1 MFEASSVLSF
11 GPFHIT
17 ISVASL
23 VLGVILALGWISYEG
38 KKYSIPWVKSFIDTI
53 SQAFLVGI
61 LVYKFWPLM
70 EDPLLFLK
78 EPVRLLFTS
87 GGVYAIEVAVLIS
100 SLWFLMNGVRGK
112 WLGWIAAGWM
122 LFGNIIV
129 ELLLAVLVKSYGEP
143 AWIEVIVYL
152 CLVGILI
159 NEGRLIL
166 SKAHER
172 VGMIL
177 VGVSSVTLL
186 KYSLIS
192 MPADPFILGR
202 SLLEMLSLVILI
214 IGMLILLTPARYVTH
229 RIDDS
234 AGV

>member
-1 MFEASSVLSF
+1 MFEASSVLAF

-17 ISVASL
+17 ISVASQ
-23 VLGVILALGWISYEG
+23 VLGVILALGWISYEA

-53 SQAFLVGI
+53 TQTFLVGI
-61 LVYKFWPLM
+61 LVYKFWPLL

-87 GGVYAIEVAVLIS
+87 GGVYAIEVAILIG
-100 SLWFLMNGVRGK
+100 SLWFFMNGVRGK
-112 WLGWIAAGWM
+112 WLGWIAAGWI
-122 LFGNIIV
+122 LFGYIIV
-129 ELLLAVLVKSYGEP
+129 ELVLAVLVKSYGEP
-143 AWIEVIVYL
+143 ASLEGIVYL

-159 NEGRLIL
+159 KEGRLIL

-186 KYSLIS
+186 TYSLSSI
-192 MPADPFILGR
+192 PADPFLLGR
-202 SLLEMLSLVILI
+202 SLSEVLSLVILI
-214 IGMLILLTPARYVTH
+214 IGMLILLTPERYVTQ
-229 RIDDS
+229 RMDES
-234 AGV
+234 A